1 MTIQIIDLAESFRQ
15 VTSLIEAMLEL
26 SAIMNRPVKEAE
38 LYGAIASVLE
48 DIDIP
53 KPLID
58 YIHAQIKDCGAVTK
72 TDLKIAKISAPVYPM
87 EWLRPDWTPELFL
100 AATPD
105 YTDAQRCEAVLLTR
119 DIPLISW
126 YVNARAGRPR
136 ATTVDQGR
144 LESQLKIIQG
154 ELNEAV
160 KSVEALD
167 GAHLRDDQAD
177 LFLVVGGLGAF
188 YPSSMNDDFVF
199 MVSKNFTRID
209 GTYADAVKTQQLWL
223 ERGVKCEISEK
234 TAYGTFPVLVSEP
247 SVYKE
252 DNMPVGK
259 FLKSYKFEDS
269 DFETLDQA
277 ATATII
283 AK

>member
-1 MTIQIIDLAESFRQ
+1 MTYQIGDLAESFRQ
-15 VTSLIEAMLEL
+15 VSSLVEAMMEL
-26 SAIMNRPVKEAE
+26 SSIMKRPIDEDE
-38 LYGAIASVLE
+38 LLGAIASALE
-48 DIDIP
+48 DVELPPSLVDFIR
-53 KPLID
+53 K
-58 YIHAQIKDCGAVTK
+58 QVRSKVTK
-72 TDLKIAKISAPVYPM
+72 TDLKIGSIPAPLYPM

-100 AATPD
+100 EATPN

-136 ATTVDQGR
+136 SLTVEQGR
-144 LESQLKIIQG
+144 LDSQLKIIQG

-209 GTYADAVKTQQLWL
+209 GTYADAEKTQQLWL
-223 ERGVKCEISEK
+223 DRGVKCIIAEK
-234 TAYGTFPVLVSEP
+234 TTYGTFPVLVSEP

-269 DFETLDQA
+269 DFATLDQST
-277 ATATII
+277 TATII